1 MCFVSLSSSLFWQA
15 VANNLALSVLFEIS
29 KTSDIKS
36 SPLIMATPIVEFT
49 LGDTKFNRVLP
60 KSGVFQMIL

>member
-15 VANNLALSVLFEIS
+15 VANNLALSLLFEIS

-36 SPLIMATPIVEFT
+36 SPLIMATPVVEFHAW
-49 LGDTKFNRVLP
+49 GYKIQYSFA
-60 KSGVFQMIL
+60 

>member
-15 VANNLALSVLFEIS
+15 VANNLALSLLFEIS

-36 SPLIMATPIVEFT
+36 SPLVMATPVEDFHAREYKIEDFWLMAY
-49 LGDTKFNRVLP
+49 LGAL
-60 KSGVFQMIL
+60 SM

>member
-15 VANNLALSVLFEIS
+15 VAAANNLALSLLFEIS

-36 SPLIMATPIVEFT
+36 SPSVMATPVVEFHV
-49 LGDTKFNRVLP
+49 GGYKI
-60 KSGVFQMIL
+60 Q